1 MSVSFGGKFLPTKLE
16 LIRVRRS
23 LSVARNV
30 HRILEDKRDVLINK
44 LNEMIERA
52 ERARIELYAP
62 LREAYNSVSKAYMNM
77 GISSLDAIA
86 STIPETT
93 DLDIG
98 LKTILGVKIPT
109 INARF
114 TEPPLTYGFKD
125 TNFNLDDAARKF
137 RKLIPKICEAAE
149 IENTIFRLAEE
160 LKKTQRLLNALE
172 HVVIPRYEEAIKFI
186 SMTLEEREREEFIKL
201 KHMKKVLER
210 RKMEE
215 AEKVELKV

>member
-16 LIRVRRS
+16 LIRIRRS

-44 LNEMIERA
+44 LNEMIEKA
-52 ERARIELYAP
+52 EKARIELYTP
-62 LREAYNSVSKAYMNM
+62 LREAYNSLSRAYMSI
-77 GISSLDAIA
+77 GISTLDTIA
-86 STIPETT
+86 STVPETI
-93 DLDIG
+93 DLEIR
-98 LKTILGVKIPT
+98 LKTILGVKTPT
-109 INARF
+109 IDARF

-125 TNFNLDDAARKF
+125 TNVYLDDAAQNF
-137 RKLIPKICEAAE
+137 RKLIPRICEAAE

-160 LKKTQRLLNALE
+160 LRKTQRLLNALE

-186 SMTLEEREREEFIKL
+186 SMTLEEREREEFVKL
-201 KHMKKVLER
+201 KHIKGILER

-215 AEKVELKV
+215 VEKVELKV

>member
-16 LIRVRRS
+16 LIKIRRS

-52 ERARIELYAP
+52 EKARMELYTP
-62 LREAYNSVSKAYMNM
+62 LREAYNSVSRAYMSM

-86 STIPETT
+86 STVPETT
-93 DLDIG
+93 NLEVG

-125 TNFNLDDAARKF
+125 TTAHLDDASKNF

-201 KHMKKVLER
+201 KHVKRILER
-210 RKMEE
+210 RKIEE
-215 AEKVELKV
+215 VEKVELRI

>member
-16 LIRVRRS
+16 LIKIRRS

-52 ERARIELYAP
+52 EKARMELYTP
-62 LREAYNSVSKAYMNM
+62 LREAYNSVSRAYMSM

-86 STIPETT
+86 STVPETT
-93 DLDIG
+93 NLEVG

-114 TEPPLTYGFKD
+114 IEPPLTYGFKD
-125 TNFNLDDAARKF
+125 TTAHLDDAAKNF

-201 KHMKKVLER
+201 KHVKRILER
-210 RKMEE
+210 RKIEE
-215 AEKVELKV
+215 VEKVELRV

>member
-16 LIRVRRS
+16 LIKIRRS

-52 ERARIELYAP
+52 EKARMELYTP
-62 LREAYNSVSKAYMNM
+62 LREAYNSVSRAYMSM

-86 STIPETT
+86 STVPETT
-93 DLDIG
+93 NLEVG

-125 TNFNLDDAARKF
+125 TTAHLDDASKNF

-172 HVVIPRYEEAIKFI
+172 HVIIPRYEEAIKFI

-201 KHMKKVLER
+201 KHVKRILER
-210 RKMEE
+210 RKIEE
-215 AEKVELKV
+215 VEKVELRV